1 MRLHHRYHWAPRITQ
16 LFYRTPV
23 MLMAFVLSCRTDT
36 PPLFTNL
43 PSSITGITFVNPNE
57 DSDSL
62 NILDY
67 LYYYNGGGVSA
78 GDINNDGLPDLYFT
92 SNRSG
97 NKLYLNKGHWKFE
110 DLTAHA
116 GVKGNADW
124 TTGTVMADVN
134 GDGLLDI
141 YVCAV
146 GKHSPIRN
154 DGTEPHTWF
163 NNSRNQLFINKGDL
177 TFREDAARYGLDI
190 EGYNTQAAF
199 FDYDKDGDLDMFLL
213 QHSIHQTDNY
223 GDTSARRKYSSVS
236 GCKLFR
242 NDGSRFTDVSK
253 VSGMI
258 SSSLGYGL
266 GVGIADLNHDGYDD
280 IYVSNDFHENDYYY
294 LNQGNGTF
302 KEINRQAF
310 GHESKFSMGN
320 EIADMNNDGWPDILT
335 LDMLPSDERVLKS
348 SMGDETPDN
357 YNIKIGLGY
366 NHQFSRNCLQIN
378 TGKGLRFSDVALYSG
393 VSATDWS
400 WCPLVADF
408 DLDGRNDLFIS
419 NGIKSRPNDLDYINF
434 LSSSQRSRRAASP
447 GSSDRDLLGK
457 QPPGAWHNYIF
468 QGSGDLIFKDRSM
481 DWGMKEP
488 TLSQGAA
495 YADLDGDGA
504 PDLITNNMN
513 APPGI
518 YRNNSM
524 TNGNNKHY
532 LSVALKYKLPDLF
545 ATGSKLIAFIG
556 DSIQYREVQSSRGFM
571 SSSDVVIHFGLADHT
586 HLDSLIV
593 IWPDNTF
600 RLIKD
605 VKADQQLHINWT
617 GARSDTIFDQRTFMT
632 RLLRQ
637 EYPKLFTDVTR
648 EKAIV
653 FDHLSSDCPN
663 DLNTQLFIP
672 HQVSCKGPRLAKAD
686 VNLDGL
692 EDIFICGAKGQP
704 GLFWMQKADGS
715 FIPSNESLFAIDAG
729 INKSDA
735 VFLDA
740 DQDGFPDLFVLNG
753 GEQQGQSSIDD
764 ADRLYINDGKGNF
777 RRSLTIPLLH
787 GDKGVVSASDYD
799 GDGRVDLFIGGR
811 DVPSSYG
818 DIPESYLLHNEGG
831 GRFSEVT
838 KKIAPELVKAGMVTD
853 ACWTDVNG
861 DSKPDLVIVGE
872 WMPVTIFI
880 NEKGRLKKV
889 KGTLDRYKGFW
900 NRVKAAD
907 LNGDGH
913 MDLLVGNYGL
923 NSKLKAS
930 LTYPLRMYLGDFDQ
944 NGTREQLLAIQKD
957 GKYYPFLGKEELEK
971 KLPYLKKEFLHYGEM
986 AGKTMEEIFGQR
998 LDKCTLLEITSMAS
1012 VALINDTHGG
1022 FTRIQLPDMMQ
1033 WSPVYSFEVDDFD
1046 HDGKADLIA
1055 GGNFDGVIPYE
1066 GRYDAMPLV
1075 FGHGDGKGN
1084 FSSRIPVQ
1092 PELLVD
1098 GEVRDLKTV
1107 SVHGKSVL
1115 VAARRNGTTKVF
1127 SY

>member
-16 LFYRTPV
+16 LFYRSPI
-23 MLMAFVLSCRTDT
+23 MLMAFVLSCRTYT

-110 DLTAHA
+110 DITAHA

-177 TFREDAARYGLDI
+177 TFKEDAARYGLDI

-378 TGKGLRFSDVALYSG
+378 T
-393 VSATDWS
+393 
-400 WCPLVADF
+400 
-408 DLDGRNDLFIS
+408 
-419 NGIKSRPNDLDYINF
+419 
-434 LSSSQRSRRAASP
+434 
-447 GSSDRDLLGK
+447 
-457 QPPGAWHNYIF
+457 
-468 QGSGDLIFKDRSM
+468 
-481 DWGMKEP
+481 
-488 TLSQGAA
+488 
-495 YADLDGDGA
+495 
-504 PDLITNNMN
+504 
-513 APPGI
+513 
-518 YRNNSM
+518 
-524 TNGNNKHY
+524 
-532 LSVALKYKLPDLF
+532 
-545 ATGSKLIAFIG
+545 
-556 DSIQYREVQSSRGFM
+556 
-571 SSSDVVIHFGLADHT
+571 
-586 HLDSLIV
+586 
-593 IWPDNTF
+593 
-600 RLIKD
+600 
-605 VKADQQLHINWT
+605 
-617 GARSDTIFDQRTFMT
+617 
-632 RLLRQ
+632 
-637 EYPKLFTDVTR
+637 
-648 EKAIV
+648 
-653 FDHLSSDCPN
+653 
-663 DLNTQLFIP
+663 
-672 HQVSCKGPRLAKAD
+672 
-686 VNLDGL
+686 
-692 EDIFICGAKGQP
+692 
-704 GLFWMQKADGS
+704 
-715 FIPSNESLFAIDAG
+715 
-729 INKSDA
+729 
-735 VFLDA
+735 
-740 DQDGFPDLFVLNG
+740 
-753 GEQQGQSSIDD
+753 
-764 ADRLYINDGKGNF
+764 
-777 RRSLTIPLLH
+777 
-787 GDKGVVSASDYD
+787 
-799 GDGRVDLFIGGR
+799 
-811 DVPSSYG
+811 
-818 DIPESYLLHNEGG
+818 
-831 GRFSEVT
+831 
-838 KKIAPELVKAGMVTD
+838 
-853 ACWTDVNG
+853 
-861 DSKPDLVIVGE
+861 
-872 WMPVTIFI
+872 
-880 NEKGRLKKV
+880 
-889 KGTLDRYKGFW
+889 
-900 NRVKAAD
+900 
-907 LNGDGH
+907 
-913 MDLLVGNYGL
+913 
-923 NSKLKAS
+923 
-930 LTYPLRMYLGDFDQ
+930 
-944 NGTREQLLAIQKD
+944 
-957 GKYYPFLGKEELEK
+957 
-971 KLPYLKKEFLHYGEM
+971 
-986 AGKTMEEIFGQR
+986 
-998 LDKCTLLEITSMAS
+998 
-1012 VALINDTHGG
+1012 
-1022 FTRIQLPDMMQ
+1022 
-1033 WSPVYSFEVDDFD
+1033 
-1046 HDGKADLIA
+1046 
-1055 GGNFDGVIPYE
+1055 
-1066 GRYDAMPLV
+1066 
-1075 FGHGDGKGN
+1075 
-1084 FSSRIPVQ
+1084 
-1092 PELLVD
+1092 
-1098 GEVRDLKTV
+1098 
-1107 SVHGKSVL
+1107 
-1115 VAARRNGTTKVF
+1115 
-1127 SY
+1127 